1 MSSSDPSG
9 AAPRAAATGGRRRR
23 NGGGDPGEG
32 TADAPRRRSGGGSR
46 RKPESARGADG
57 NGKGGRR
64 GKALPILLGALGVAV
79 VALAGVLVWNLM
91 GGGAEAPA
99 EARPTT
105 YSVYDSDKFIDV
117 LPSQEVDASPLT
129 EGEMF
134 ERGNEEIDSQDIV
147 FELKASSLTE
157 DCSEAVWGSAVQ
169 KALED
174 AGCTQAASA
183 AYDSGDYV
191 GVAVLFNLRDAEASQ
206 AVADAMDQPLI
217 SDEDEESPGFV
228 LNPGT
233 EDPLTRLGT
242 GFSRAEASVSGHY
255 LLVAW
260 AQDKSS
266 QDPTQREDLTA
277 PLIALSGYQDPLYR
291 RVVNLERPGL
301 DDSGQGAETEGGAGT
316 GTDQGAGTGT
326 DQEGAGTGA
335 EQGAGTD
342 QGTGTDQGAGTGTG
356 GAGQGADTGTG

>member
-9 AAPRAAATGGRRRR
+9 ATPRAAATGGRRRR

-32 TADAPRRRSGGGSR
+32 AADAPRRRSGGSR
-46 RKPESARGADG
+46 RKPDSADGADG
-57 NGKGGRR
+57 GGKGTRR

-79 VALAGVLVWNLM
+79 VALVGVLVWNFM
-91 GGGAEAPA
+91 GGGAQAPA
-99 EARPTT
+99 QARPTT
-105 YSVYDSDKFIDV
+105 YSVYDSDKFIEV
-117 LPSQEVDASPLT
+117 LPSQEVDSRPLT

-147 FELKASSLTE
+147 FELQATSLTE
-157 DCSEAVWGSAVQ
+157 DCSKAVWGSKVQ
-169 KALED
+169 KALDD

-191 GVAVLFNLRDAEASQ
+191 GAAVLFNLRDAEASQ
-206 AVADAMDQPLI
+206 AVADAMEQPLI
-217 SDEDEESPGFV
+217 TDEDEESPGFI

-260 AQDKSS
+260 AQNKSS
-266 QDPTQREDLTA
+266 QDPSEREDLTA

-291 RVVNLERPGL
+291 RVVNQERPGL
-301 DDSGQGAETEGGAGT
+301 ETDQGAGAGSGTGTGAESGQGTGAEQGTGQGAGT
-316 GTDQGAGTGT
+316 GAGGAGQGAGTGT
-326 DQEGAGTGA
+326 
-335 EQGAGTD
+335 EQGA
-342 QGTGTDQGAGTGTG
+342 TGTG
-356 GAGQGADTGTG
+356 